1 MHHRRSA
8 LRLGFCGK
16 ENGKD
21 RRLARETR
29 SAAAEVEKSHRLP
42 SAFPLLRPCIMQRAE
57 VGGGSGRILKI
68 PFSIPSPF
76 PPFPPSPSLFFLS
89 YRLRWWRGGGKRGEG
104 GLATI
109 GKRGGGRRKEL
120 FLFFV
125 PSAAAFPRTRTILQ
139 KKSRAGGKVPPT
151 RIRIGSGKWKIGR
164 RGQTKNTRAAGKKKA
179 RIATEKER
187 LE

>member
-8 LRLGFCGK
+8 LRLGFCDK

-109 GKRGGGRRKEL
+109 GKGEEGEGRSSSSSSSPLPPPSLAQEQFFKKKVEREEKSPPLEFEL
-120 FLFFV
+120 D
-125 PSAAAFPRTRTILQ
+125 PGNGRSEGEDRQKTRE
-139 KKSRAGGKVPPT
+139 
-151 RIRIGSGKWKIGR
+151 R
-164 RGQTKNTRAAGKKKA
+164 RGKRKRG
-179 RIATEKER
+179 
-187 LE
+187 

>member
-1 MHHRRSA
+1 MVHHRRSA

-16 ENGKD
+16 EKGKD

-42 SAFPLLRPCIMQRAE
+42 SAFPPAAALPRPCIMQRAE
-57 VGGGSGRILKI
+57 VGGGSGGILKI

-76 PPFPPSPSLFFLS
+76 PPSHQLSLFSFS
-89 YRLRWWRGGGKRGEG
+89 RIDFGGGGKRGEG

-125 PSAAAFPRTRTILQ
+125 PSAAAFPHTRTILQ
-139 KKSRAGGKVPPT
+139 KKSRAGGKVPPLEFELDP
-151 RIRIGSGKWKIGR
+151 GNGR
-164 RGQTKNTRAAGKKKA
+164 SEGEDRQKNTRAAGKKKA
-179 RIATEKER
+179 RIAT
-187 LE
+187 